1 MKNSAGTLFGRSR
14 GPGHRTAAVS
24 MTSERAASMQPVD
37 EVVVPLG
44 RAVPVI
50 VDETVVR
57 AGADPVPAF
66 RCGLVPK
73 IGTVPLK
80 TYISC

>member
-1 MKNSAGTLFGRSR
+1 MRSVNEAVVLIAG
-14 GPGHRTAAVS
+14 V
-24 MTSERAASMQPVD
+24 MPV
-37 EVVVPLG
+37 
-44 RAVPVI
+44 A